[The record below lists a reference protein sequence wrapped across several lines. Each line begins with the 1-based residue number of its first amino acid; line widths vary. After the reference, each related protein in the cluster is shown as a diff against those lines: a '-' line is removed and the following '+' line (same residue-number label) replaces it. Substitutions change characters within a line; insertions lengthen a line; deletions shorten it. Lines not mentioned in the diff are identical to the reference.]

1 MSGLAG
7 VQVGPARL
15 LLELRCAADPKAWP
29 SQGLSAGQASS
40 GADTWKRE
48 QREST
53 HVFFWDAKKHRHLH
67 SRNLAV
73 IMLHGRGSF
82 YATNEMDQS
91 QMRAPH
97 GLFFVFG
104 KTCLADQLV
113 RLGTLVGR
121 PSSSA
126 GCTGGVCRAHRNPRK
141 GGTMRADQRSIAR
154 AAQGVTLAGGQVGGC
169 TDEGG
174 FHCWQHKWPN
184 RSRVRNGA
192 DKRS

>member
-48 QREST
+48 QREQT

-97 GLFFVFG
+97 GLFLF
-104 KTCLADQLV
+104 LA
-113 RLGTLVGR
+113 R
-121 PSSSA
+121 PA
-126 GCTGGVCRAHRNPRK
+126 
-141 GGTMRADQRSIAR
+141 
-154 AAQGVTLAGGQVGGC
+154 
-169 TDEGG
+169 
-174 FHCWQHKWPN
+174 WPT
-184 RSRVRNGA
+184 SW
-192 DKRS
+192 